1 MTCWHPGGFVLSGE
15 PSPPARNLLLSFRT
29 IFSPSIFL
37 LKDTPTQLFPS
48 LLRRGL
54 FMAQAV
60 LRPHLPH
67 LQDRLYHC
75 GISAFILT
83 EQRRCRGK
91 PPRPTLCGC
100 CPELGQS
107 EGISVTAGVPGA
119 LQKYFVTARSEPQHT
134 AFTTSSLRFS
144 SSKLVSL
151 LREGAAPDRELGHW
165 GGHWQL
171 GRQQLSLAYTV
182 VCTGSFLW

>member
-119 LQKYFVTARSEPQHT
+119 LQKYFVTLALSPST
-134 AFTTSSLRFS
+134 
-144 SSKLVSL
+144 
-151 LREGAAPDRELGHW
+151 
-165 GGHWQL
+165 
-171 GRQQLSLAYTV
+171 QLSLPPLYASARLSLCLSYGRGQRQIGSWDTGEG
-182 VCTGSFLW
+182 TGSWAGSSYPSHTL